1 MEIFFE
7 GIVLRP
13 WSIRDAAQLASIA
26 NNKNIADNLREGFPF
41 PYSLQDAG
49 NWLNIILPENL
60 PPSSHSPCHPFFL
73 SPDD

>member
-1 MEIFFE
+1 MEIFFG

-13 WSIRDAAQLASIA
+13 WLINDAAQLALIA
-26 NNKNIADNLREGFPF
+26 DNKKIADNLRDGFPF

-60 PPSSHSPCHPFFL
+60 HPRFFAARWRV
-73 SPDD
+73 SD